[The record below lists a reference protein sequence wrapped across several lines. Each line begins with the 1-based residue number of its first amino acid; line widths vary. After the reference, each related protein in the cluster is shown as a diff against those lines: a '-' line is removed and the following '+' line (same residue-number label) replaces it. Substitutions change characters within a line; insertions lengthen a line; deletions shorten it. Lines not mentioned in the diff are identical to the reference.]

1 VNFLMAR
8 DIDQETSEVR
18 TLILNTLQA
27 EERAMESDQD
37 SMDSR
42 SEYDEMNA
50 TYDVSEKY
58 NQDNDDEQIRL
69 MQDAQARIL
78 HQLSLSQKD
87 VSRLENEND
96 HLRQENERLMRKN
109 RELEEKNRHLE
120 EIMSQ
125 NMNSLPRSYD
135 STMTSNLDDL
145 DDLEESRVDDNN
157 MLAMWSLQDVLNW
170 LDENKLGSLVPTFR
184 IHKIDGK
191 ELDRIREKNDSKTL
205 KQIGV
210 QKEQRAQLR
219 TALRSL
225 GSTC

>member
-1 VNFLMAR
+1 
-8 DIDQETSEVR
+8 
-18 TLILNTLQA
+18 
-27 EERAMESDQD
+27 
-37 SMDSR
+37 
-42 SEYDEMNA
+42 MNA
-50 TYDVSEKY
+50 TYDVNEKY
-58 NQDNDDEQIRL
+58 NPENDDEQIRL

-170 LDENKLGSLVPTFR
+170 LDENKLGSLVQTFR